1 MKCPSCNSNINDN
14 DFTCKN
20 CGLMT
25 PGAEL
30 FVNAASFSEWKEEL
44 ELFKPAPVVNDTP
57 NHRLQTGKP
66 TQETIYNLYPIKHS
80 REINTGIIGGVEV
93 SPEVGAEI
101 IRMVQDGCKM
111 SAIKQLKDSTG
122 IGLKEAK
129 EAVEAYMASYR
140 GNNSDPNSKLG
151 SYNNPIVLPC
161 NNKQLECGYQWNIS
175 IDGLPVTV
183 DLAPG
188 VALFEDYLC
197 ATIDKKD
204 YCFVLKKM
212 FSNNQSAV
220 SQSPKNTNTPYT
232 QSTTEKPY
240 QKPVRETETVEKYN
254 LYLFKRNEY
263 VNSKC
268 AYGSYDNPI
277 ILSCTQSQLDHGYQW
292 TISVDGRSCN
302 VVLDPGIANFGDYVF
317 ATIRKNNY
325 FFVLEEPVSDYKPA
339 KKIYG
344 SNVSYSQK
352 ATSRQRTEPA
362 NEKTKAAQ
370 QDVRQQ
376 PSSNQSAKKRS
387 RDLKKSHGIAVASFF
402 LPLGVGVLQLLYYLF
417 YSVYSEEIS
426 DLFFLITIA
435 AFSLYTVEPVFL
447 YCGLHNKDARSRGY
461 AVLGLIITLL
471 YYAWNIRSCFFSS

>member
-44 ELFKPAPVVNDTP
+44 ELFKPAPVVNDTS

-80 REINTGIIGGVEV
+80 
-93 SPEVGAEI
+93 
-101 IRMVQDGCKM
+101 
-111 SAIKQLKDSTG
+111 
-122 IGLKEAK
+122 
-129 EAVEAYMASYR
+129 
-140 GNNSDPNSKLG
+140 NNSDSNSKLG
-151 SYNNPIVLPC
+151 SYNNPIVLSC

-204 YCFVLKKM
+204 YCFVLKNM

-302 VVLDPGIANFGDYVF
+302 VVMI
-317 ATIRKNNY
+317 
-325 FFVLEEPVSDYKPA
+325 PA
-339 KKIYG
+339 
-344 SNVSYSQK
+344 
-352 ATSRQRTEPA
+352 
-362 NEKTKAAQ
+362 
-370 QDVRQQ
+370 
-376 PSSNQSAKKRS
+376 
-387 RDLKKSHGIAVASFF
+387 
-402 LPLGVGVLQLLYYLF
+402 
-417 YSVYSEEIS
+417 
-426 DLFFLITIA
+426 
-435 AFSLYTVEPVFL
+435 
-447 YCGLHNKDARSRGY
+447 
-461 AVLGLIITLL
+461 
-471 YYAWNIRSCFFSS
+471 